1 MNSPTAN
8 DLTTSGQLE
17 TTSLSVEDTSQ
28 RRSDETSFSMVH
40 SVEEDGPL
48 HIPRNAAMEEDP
60 LDWWS
65 KPTKIGS
72 WKANDVLSVPDA
84 QGRWIY
90 EPTDFADTIAAFM
103 NKYGKKD
110 YFPYVMM
117 EMWNKPPS
125 VPARFRFMWYDMVV
139 SCIPPSKHDNSA
151 EMNPMSSG
159 KGAIPDEEFR
169 LANRCVAIVSQWQ
182 QLPIIDGYKKAL
194 RNMRNYEEQ
203 AKMLGTQFPV
213 IIGLLAMV

>member
-182 QLPIIDGYKKAL
+182 QLP
-194 RNMRNYEEQ
+194 
-203 AKMLGTQFPV
+203 
-213 IIGLLAMV
+213 